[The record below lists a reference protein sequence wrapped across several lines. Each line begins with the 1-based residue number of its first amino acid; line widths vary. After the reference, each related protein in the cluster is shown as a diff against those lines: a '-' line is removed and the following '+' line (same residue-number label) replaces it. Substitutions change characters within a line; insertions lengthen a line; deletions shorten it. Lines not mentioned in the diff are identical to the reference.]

1 MLLRCIVERENE
13 EIRLNHPV
21 EFMRL
26 TLTYEGPLH
35 AASGGETRNAEKH
48 TIRQRFHRELRDAWQ
63 THLALRD
70 SLGRQMS
77 RIQSRVRE
85 MEAGRRMPTVPKSVA
100 FPIIQRVDF
109 NFVPLVCRDLYG
121 ICELDILFLRREPA
135 GGIVNQAGDID
146 NRIKVLFD
154 ALRVPQNDNEIPSTI
169 TPDFGE
175 DPFYCLLEDDKL
187 ITSFRLE
194 SDQLFGEREQSDAW
208 VKLVI
213 RATVK
218 VQRLIPENV
227 GLGDTI

>member
-1 MLLRCIVERENE
+1 M
-13 EIRLNHPV
+13 
-21 EFMRL
+21 
-26 TLTYEGPLH
+26 
-35 AASGGETRNAEKH
+35 
-48 TIRQRFHRELRDAWQ
+48 
-63 THLALRD
+63 
-70 SLGRQMS
+70 
-77 RIQSRVRE
+77 
-85 MEAGRRMPTVPKSVA
+85 
-100 FPIIQRVDF
+100 
-109 NFVPLVCRDLYG
+109 
-121 ICELDILFLRREPA
+121 
-135 GGIVNQAGDID
+135 NQAGDID

-154 ALRVPQNDNEIPSTI
+154 ALRVPLNDNEIPSTV

-194 SDQLFGEREQSDAW
+194 SDQLFGERDQSDAW